1 MPMSPHLSPP
11 KTRPEDLGFYMPN
24 SPFAKIAEES
34 GLDFN
39 TDKTFKKE
47 EMSLQAK
54 ANDVFDE
61 HHQGRR
67 WAEKLALMTRRTGA
81 YRELEGF
88 ATPYGGKD
96 EDGVDPWVPV
106 RVIEEAKETAKM
118 KARVAARRLH
128 GAALSAEKKKIN
140 HELWVTIGRPNLLRS
155 RDKAAFGTVDKNNDG
170 IPDADTPSPE
180 NVMEFLK

>member
-1 MPMSPHLSPP
+1 MVSSRLSPP
-11 KTRPEDLGFYMPN
+11 KKRPEELGFYMPS

-39 TDKTFKKE
+39 TDKKFKDAE
-47 EMSLQAK
+47 LTLQAK

-67 WAEKLALMTRRTGA
+67 WAEKLALMTRKTGA

-88 ATPYGGKD
+88 AMPYGGRD

-118 KARVAARRLH
+118 KARVAARKLH
-128 GAALSAEKKKIN
+128 GTALAAEKKKIN

-155 RDKAAFGTVDKNNDG
+155 RDKQAFGTIDKDNDG
-170 IPDADTPSPE
+170 IADADTPQPDD
-180 NVMEFLK
+180 VMSFLK